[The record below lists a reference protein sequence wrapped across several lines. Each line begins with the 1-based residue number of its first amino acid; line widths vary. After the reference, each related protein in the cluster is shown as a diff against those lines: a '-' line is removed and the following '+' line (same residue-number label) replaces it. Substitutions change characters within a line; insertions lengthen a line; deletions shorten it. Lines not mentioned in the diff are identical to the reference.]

1 MELLGLRLGTSCCSV
16 ELRKEITLSKRKIK
30 RRPATTVEGRENQ
43 MISLAF
49 DLAEKRLVDGTATSQ
64 EVTHFLKLG
73 STRERLEQERLR
85 GDVSMMATK
94 AELMESQRR
103 SEEMYT
109 EALRAMRAY
118 SGQSIE
124 EEVVDED

>member
-1 MELLGLRLGTSCCSV
+1 M
-16 ELRKEITLSKRKIK
+16 SKRKTR

-85 GDVSMMATK
+85 GDVNMMATK

-103 SEEMYT
+103 SEEMYAD
-109 EALRAMRAY
+109 ALKAMRAY